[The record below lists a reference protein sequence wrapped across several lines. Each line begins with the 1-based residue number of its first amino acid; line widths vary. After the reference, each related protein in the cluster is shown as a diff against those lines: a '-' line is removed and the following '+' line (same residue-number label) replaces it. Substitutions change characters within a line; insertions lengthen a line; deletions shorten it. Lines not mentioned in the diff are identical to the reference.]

1 VTQSIPTMTSRAFA
15 TAFALRP
22 NLVSW
27 FLGAGASA
35 ASGIPT
41 GYAMIRDFKAKIFCS
56 HNNISR
62 REIDAGD
69 QVWVDRMDDFFRRT
83 SVLPPDGDP
92 NEYAAAFEMVYPQE
106 RHRRQYIEDA
116 VRKGTPCYGHKVLG
130 ALMAARKVDCVFTT
144 NFDPLIEDTVL
155 AANALLQ
162 AAEQTRPTVAAI
174 DSGER
179 AMRCLKES
187 GWPLV
192 AKLHGDYQSV
202 RIKNTGSELEK
213 QDETMR
219 HVLVEASQRFGMVF
233 VGYSGRDQSVMEALT
248 SVLKEKTPFPNGLYW
263 VVSAAS
269 KLLPAVTEFLT
280 IAHHAGVDVAVVE
293 CSTFDELAADLIKE
307 VGLPSPLLNMVT
319 QGRPTPRLVPVKLP
333 SNATRQ
339 YPMLRL
345 SALLIESMPQVARRV
360 TLAQPLTTPAAR
372 GLFRERNC
380 KAIVAAYGRDL
391 AVFGKDEEVVAA
403 LASVGGQLAGTVDL
417 NPTQDSWALG
427 LLYDALTKALSRH
440 RPLIPRYKRSGHSLL
455 VAGPREGEDQEW
467 ARKRALDLARL
478 RAAYEANLTG
488 QVPKLDF
495 PFHEGVFLKL
505 EQIEDRWWCGFE
517 PYTFVDVPREKLYQT
532 PPTEAASVHEA
543 LGVQH
548 GRRGGD
554 PAGDWRREHW
564 ATKYNKHWANIIDAW
579 AAILTT
585 TKDGTVRAF
594 GIDQQAGVDASFSIS
609 SQTGWSRPG
618 HHHPYFE
625 RTK

>member
-1 VTQSIPTMTSRAFA
+1 MTQPIPTMTSRAFA

-41 GYAMIRDFKAKIFCS
+41 GYSMIRDFKAKIFCS
-56 HNNISR
+56 HNDISR

-69 QVWVDRMDDFFRRT
+69 QVWIDRMDDFFRRT

-116 VRKGTPCYGHKVLG
+116 VRKGIPCYGHKVLG

-144 NFDPLIEDTVL
+144 NFDPLIEDTAL

-162 AAEQTRPTVAAI
+162 VADQARPTVAAI

-192 AKLHGDYQSV
+192 AKLHGDYQSIKV
-202 RIKNTGSELEK
+202 KNTGSELEK
-213 QDETMR
+213 QDEIMR

-263 VVSAAS
+263 VASSAS

-293 CSTFDELAADLIKE
+293 CSTFDELAADLIKD
-307 VGLPSPLLNMVT
+307 VDLPSPLLNMVT
-319 QGRPTPRLVPVKLP
+319 QGRPTPRLVPVELP

-345 SALLIESMPQVARRV
+345 SALLIESMPRVARRV
-360 TLAQPLTTPAAR
+360 TLVQPLTTPAAR
-372 GLFRERNC
+372 GLLKGHNC
-380 KAIVAAYGRDL
+380 KAVVAAYGRGL
-391 AVFGKDEEVVAA
+391 AVFGKDEEIVAA
-403 LASVGGQLAGTVDL
+403 LASVGAQLAGTVDL

-427 LLYDALTKALSRH
+427 LLYDALTRALSRH

-455 VAGPREGEDQEW
+455 VASPREGEDEEW
-467 ARKRALDLARL
+467 ARKRARDLARL

-488 QVPKLDF
+488 RVTKLDF

-505 EQIEDRWWCGFE
+505 EKIEDRWWCGFE
-517 PYTFVDVPREKLYQT
+517 PYTFVDVPREQVDQT
-532 PPTEAASVHEA
+532 PPMEAASVQEA
-543 LGVQH
+543 LEVQY

-579 AAILTT
+579 AAMLTT

-594 GIDQQAGVDASFSIS
+594 AIDQQAGVDASFSIS
-609 SQTGWSRPG
+609 TQTGWSRPG

>member
-1 VTQSIPTMTSRAFA
+1 MTQPIPTMTSRAFA

-41 GYAMIRDFKAKIFCS
+41 GYSMIRDFKAKIFCS
-56 HNNISR
+56 HNDISR

-69 QVWVDRMDDFFRRT
+69 QVWIDRMDDFFRRT

-144 NFDPLIEDTVL
+144 NFDPLIEDTAL
-155 AANALLQ
+155 TANALLQ
-162 AAEQTRPTVAAI
+162 VADQTRPTVAAI

-202 RIKNTGSELEK
+202 MIKNTGSELEK

-248 SVLKEKTPFPNGLYW
+248 SVLKEKAPFPNGLYW
-263 VVSAAS
+263 VASSAA
-269 KLLPAVTEFLT
+269 KLLPAVTEFLS

-293 CSTFDELAADLIKE
+293 CTTFDELAADIIKE
-307 VGLPSPLLNMVT
+307 VDLPLPLLNMVT
-319 QGRPTPRLVPVKLP
+319 QGRPTPRLVPVELP

-345 SALLIESMPQVARRV
+345 SALLIDSMPRVARRV

-372 GLFRERNC
+372 ALLREQNC
-380 KAIVAAYGRDL
+380 KAVVAAYGRHL
-391 AVFGKDEEVVAA
+391 AVFGKDEEIVAA
-403 LASVGGQLAGTVDL
+403 LASFGGQLSGTVDL
-417 NPTQDSWALG
+417 NPTQDSWAMG

-455 VAGPREGEDQEW
+455 IAGPREGEDEEW
-467 ARKRALDLARL
+467 ARKRAQDLARL

-517 PYTFVDVPREKLYQT
+517 PYTFVDVPREQLDQT
-532 PPTEAASVHEA
+532 SPMEAASVQEA
-543 LGVQH
+543 MGAH
-548 GRRGGD
+548 YGRRGGD

-579 AAILTT
+579 AAMLTT

-594 GIDQQAGVDASFSIS
+594 GIEQQAGVDAPFSIS
-609 SQTGWSRPG
+609 TRTAWSRPG